1 MPSYER
7 FVALMQRVIMI
18 LAVLLHTLLS
28 KSSNISYIDS
38 TSIYVC
44 HHKRISRNKVFKGIA
59 ALGKTTKGSLYC

>member
-38 TSIYVC
+38 TKY
-44 HHKRISRNKVFKGIA
+44 
-59 ALGKTTKGSLYC
+59 SLYTFATIKESLGTKYSKV

>member
-38 TSIYVC
+38 TSIYVF
-44 HHKRISRNKVFKGIA
+44 HHKISRNKVFKGIA
-59 ALGKTTKGSLYC
+59 SIRKD

>member
-38 TSIYVC
+38 TLYTFATIKESLGTKY
-44 HHKRISRNKVFKGIA
+44 SKV
-59 ALGKTTKGSLYC
+59 

>member
-18 LAVLLHTLLS
+18 LAVLLHTLLFS

-59 ALGKTTKGSLYC
+59 ALGKTKK

>member
-44 HHKRISRNKVFKGIA
+44 HNKRISRNKVFKGIA
-59 ALGKTTKGSLYC
+59 ALLMKKED